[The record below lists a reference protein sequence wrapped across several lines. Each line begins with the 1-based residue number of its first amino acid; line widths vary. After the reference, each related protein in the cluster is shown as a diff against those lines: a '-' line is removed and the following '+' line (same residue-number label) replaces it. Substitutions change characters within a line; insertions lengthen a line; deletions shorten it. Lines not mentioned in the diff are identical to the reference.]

1 MLKKFAALTIATLI
15 GASAPAA
22 AWEYKPTDENLKA
35 REEFRDHG
43 FGIFLHWGIYSM
55 LGQGEWAMETLGLPY
70 DEYKIFAAGFCPSH
84 FDADE
89 WVKAFKDAGAGYIT
103 ITARHHDGFSM
114 FDTKASDYDIIDA
127 TPFKRDVI
135 KELADAC
142 ARHGLKLHLYY
153 SQLDWGR
160 DDYTPL
166 GGTGRRAARKLDG
179 KWEDYL
185 KFMDTQLTELLT
197 NYGPI
202 GAIWYDGLW
211 DKKGKDNDETA
222 RIWNLEHQY
231 ELIHSLQPSCLVG
244 SNHHI
249 APYPGEDIQIFER
262 DKPGENFAGFSGA
275 EVSALPLETCQTMNG
290 NWGYIPTD
298 RAWKSPETLIRMLVE
313 TAGKDANLL
322 LNIGP
327 RPDGTLP
334 GEAVSSLRAMGEW
347 MATYGPTV
355 KDVRSGAVNEH
366 EWGVTTHRGKTM
378 YVHVLNDVEGPL
390 FVPYTGNKL
399 KSAKMFA
406 GGDKVEFRSTPDGI
420 ILKPG
425 RKPAGTVDMVVE
437 LTFADDIDTRR

>member
-1 MLKKFAALTIATLI
+1 MLKKFAALTLAALI

-35 REEFRDHG
+35 REQFRDHG

-55 LGQGEWAMETLGLPY
+55 LGQGEWVMENLHLPY
-70 DEYKIFAAGFCPSH
+70 DEYKNLAAGFCPSA

-89 WVKAFKDAGAGYIT
+89 WVRTFKDAGAGYIT
-103 ITARHHDGFSM
+103 ITSRHHDGFSM

-142 ARHGLKLHLYY
+142 GRHDLKLHLYY
-153 SQLDWGR
+153 SQVDWGR
-160 DDYTPL
+160 DDYNPL
-166 GGTGRRAARKLDG
+166 GGSGKGSGRKLNG
-179 KWEDYL
+179 KWDDYL
-185 KFMDTQLTELLT
+185 SFMDAQLTELLT

-202 GAIWYDGLW
+202 GAIWYDGIW

-244 SNHHI
+244 SNHHLT
-249 APYPGEDIQIFER
+249 PYPGEDIQIFER
-262 DKPGENFAGFSGA
+262 DKPGENFAGYSGQA
-275 EVSALPLETCQTMNG
+275 VSSLPLETCQTMNA
-290 NWGYIPTD
+290 NWGYHPAD

-334 GEAVSSLRAMGEW
+334 GEAVSSLRAMGKW

-355 KDVRSGAVNEH
+355 KGVRSGAVNEH

-399 KSAKMFA
+399 KSAKMFV
-406 GGDKVEFRSTPDGI
+406 GDDKVDFRSTPDGI

-425 RKPAGTVDMVVE
+425 RKPAGTVDMVIE